1 MFFYNPS
8 EMANTLDAGMPLLGL
23 LKDINRFAGHTAKE
37 ITGLDTSNPGKTADE
52 VRKDAQPTKNLMKMF
67 PLAKSFVN
75 YLAMFNEDF
84 AKEFD
89 VTIPKRVR

>member
-23 LKDINRFAGHTAKE
+23 LKDINRFAGHSAKE
-37 ITGLDTSNPGKTADE
+37 ITGFDISNPDKTADE
-52 VRKDAQPTKNLMKMF
+52 VRKSAQPTKNLMKMF
-67 PLAKSFVN
+67 PLSKSFVN
-75 YLAMFNEDF
+75 YFAMFDADF

-89 VTIPKRVR
+89 ITIPKRVR